1 MKRLLCLLLLLL
13 FFQVFVHAGAGGYRV
28 DTAYHH
34 SDTPTHTINDVQSLA
49 FTPYEGALRLG
60 FTKGDTWVRLQI
72 QASQAR
78 TGTGQDGPE
87 PATVLRVGPYFLDD
101 LTFYQQQGGR
111 WVEQQGGDRH
121 VKQIQNCPDDLY
133 CFGLTGFDG
142 AATTVYLKVQTTSV
156 RMVQTTVMAADEVI
170 PSAIVRIRRMTV
182 SLTLAAALLVLSL
195 AFFVVERS
203 SLLHLFCW
211 FQAVVILSIAATT
224 GLLAQWLPFLSAE
237 TRNDLG
243 NMAQVVR
250 VAFMVLLG
258 WVVIKPCKPVT
269 AYRAAVVLM
278 LAVCGVNLF
287 GVLTEH
293 AVWALKINAIVLWL
307 NTLALVMGVWSARQI
322 APKLRKILLASFLIF
337 LLFVSLGLYASLGL
351 VWWRDHMGLFQSIAD
366 WRLNGVPIGIVV
378 FWIVATEKSN
388 RKIQK
393 LQELQGLQ
401 IEAAQSKAHQE
412 KLKERRDL
420 IDMLTHELKTPLGT
434 IKFALASLKRT
445 AKSQGESLERVQ
457 HIDASVNRMDA
468 MIEHVALSNKI
479 ERHDAHD
486 SAETISAQEL
496 MNVVMQEYRDEDR
509 FDVRIQDGASFH
521 ADPHFLA
528 LIVENLVSNAVK
540 YAADGKIRIS
550 ITNETPSETCFR
562 ISNRVAEG
570 SLPDE
575 TRLFERYYRH
585 PNFQNHPGMGIR
597 LSLVHSAAE
606 KMGATVHYQK
616 VDREVFFE
624 VRMPC

>member
-1 MKRLLCLLLLLL
+1 MKRLLCLLLLL

-72 QASQAR
+72 QAPQAR
-78 TGTGQDGPE
+78 AGTGQDGPE

-121 VKQIQNCPDDLY
+121 VKQTQNCPDDLY

-585 PNFQNHPGMGIR
+585 PNFQNHPGMGIG